1 MREAAG
7 RCLSVCL
14 SDSFLHLGFFFLYV
28 PEFHVFDSVNK
39 RTLTPGVTSPKMY
52 VCMYVYVGVC
62 GFCVEIRNGTCVL
75 VRLFNLAVT

>member
-14 SDSFLHLGFFFLYV
+14 SDSFLLLGFFFLYV

-52 VCMYVYVGVC
+52 VCMYVYVGVWVLC
-62 GFCVEIRNGTCVL
+62 RNPERDLCAVEV
-75 VRLFNLAVT
+75 V